1 MTETWLYHDSS
12 TVKVE
17 TDLTTKYWPNQI
29 VKITQTTDKFFKV
42 VSATYSAPYTY
53 LALDGDGLYT
63 IDNATITSHS
73 YSMFSAPEGMP
84 AGMFVPV
91 PSALTSLDN
100 DVTQAAGKH
109 IATDEIRA
117 RAGTMGLKLDGTD
130 DWIDAGAVDL
140 GGNAVS
146 FEFLLTMD
154 EVPEAYLPGL
164 VAYHPAAG
172 YFASAGS
179 LQLAVNPPLVAGTN
193 PIHWGFGDGLSPN
206 FGFVDHVAFGVQV
219 HIVITH
225 DVTNEEA
232 KVYIDG
238 VLVATLDITGAPA
251 IGTAF
256 DLEIAG
262 GRGTS
267 PPGDAPLGCILNRA
281 RVWTRILTPTE
292 AEDAYN
298 GDTVSDTDLVLH
310 YDFSE
315 GEGDTLT
322 DLSGEGNDGT
332 LEGFA
337 DTSAGAGNDPG
348 TSGWMSSEVAVG
360 PNVSVAGRL
369 WVGGDVICEELIDRC
384 VWSDV
389 ASAIDAIKPIRG
401 DGEGGL
407 DHSSLPDC
415 ARVRL
420 STKNIIEVR
429 PVLDKNGKPKLDDK
443 GDPIVETVKVGE
455 EIEEG
460 RDLGAMVSLLTQAF
474 QEMAARVESLES
486 AQRVTK

>member
-140 GGNAVS
+140 SGN
-146 FEFLLTMD
+146 LLTVHIRMQLGAWPSSGYPALFEYGNVVEPVSGSFD
-154 EVPEAYLPGL
+154 IQLDMTANTISAVG
-164 VAYHPAAG
+164 VHPAPA
-172 YFASAGS
+172 YIIAASAGD
-179 LQLAVNPPLVAGTN
+179 
-193 PIHWGFGDGLSPN
+193 PISPGDGWH
-206 FGFVDHVAFGVQV
+206 DIVATYDATEGE
-219 HIVITH
+219 ICL
-225 DVTNEEA
+225 
-232 KVYIDG
+232 YIDG
-238 VLVATLDITGAPA
+238 VLADSADDPAPPALAASQAVRVGRRLDGFADVEISA
-251 IGTAF
+251 IAVWQRVLSLAEIE
-256 DLEIAG
+256 DL
-262 GRGTS
+262 S
-267 PPGDAPLGCILNRA
+267 SGDP
-281 RVWTRILTPTE
+281 
-292 AEDAYN
+292 
-298 GDTVSDTDLVLH
+298 VSDTDLVIH
-310 YDFSE
+310 YDFTE

-332 LEGFA
+332 LTGFA
-337 DTSAGAGNDPG
+337 DTSAGAGDAGP
-348 TSGWMSSEVAVG
+348 SGWMSSEVAVG